1 MYGDGG
7 QSKELENGIYDHKCM
22 MCGKKYK
29 DSRDQ
34 YYFAICPSCKRTKDY
49 EEGCHDSYEVLR

>member
-7 QSKELENGIYDHKCM
+7 TSKEISDGIYDHKCM

-29 DSRDQ
+29 DSKYS
-34 YYFAICPSCKRTKDY
+34 YYFAICPTCKRGKDY
-49 EEGCHDSYEVLR
+49 DEGCHDTYEVLR